1 MDYRSYLSPEIIA
14 FVDET
19 LAFYPE
25 ELDPRDWPR
34 QRAVY
39 DRMAAHFHRGRPE
52 GLAVADRDIRG
63 VPVRLYGEVSPVTV
77 IYAHGGG
84 FVLGGLESHDDVCAE
99 LAQRS
104 GCRVVSVDYRLAP
117 EHPGLAAHEDLVS
130 VVEACCAAG
139 PVILC
144 GDSAGASLCAAVSG
158 TRADLGLRGQ
168 VLIYPGL
175 GFPHEA
181 GSFVQHAEAP
191 LLSTRDLG
199 TYREVLGGDP
209 EDPRLVPAKGA
220 LSTLPPTWL
229 FPAECDPL
237 YDDALRYARAAR
249 EAGAEVHLQ
258 SHAGLVHGWLRARDV
273 NDHARTSFSQIVYA
287 LVQLSR

>member
-1 MDYRSYLSPEIIA
+1 MDYRSYLSPEIVA

-19 LAFYPE
+19 NAFYPE
-25 ELDPRDWPR
+25 DLDPRDWPA

-52 GLAVADRDIRG
+52 GLAVLDCEMNG
-63 VPVRLYGEVSPVTV
+63 VPVRLYGAVSPVTV
-77 IYAHGGG
+77 VYAHGGG
-84 FVLGGLESHDDVCAE
+84 LVLGGLESHDDVCAE
-99 LAQRS
+99 MAQRT

-117 EHPGLAAHEDLVS
+117 ENPWLAAYEDLVR
-130 VVEACCAAG
+130 VVEVCCVEG

-144 GDSAGASLCAAVSG
+144 GDSAGASLCATVSG

-168 VLIYPGL
+168 VLVYPGL
-175 GFPHEA
+175 GYPHEG
-181 GSFVQHAEAP
+181 GSFEQHAEAP
-191 LLSTRDLG
+191 LLSARDLG

-209 EDPRLVPAKGA
+209 DDPRLVPAKGTVSA
-220 LSTLPPTWL
+220 LPPTWL

-237 YDDALRYARAAR
+237 HDDALRYAEAAR
-249 EAGAEVHLQ
+249 AAGAEVHLQ

-273 NDHARTSFSQIVYA
+273 NDLARDSFSQIVAA